1 MLNRLKKIIPLSLF
15 DQLIF
20 RWQQLQYG
28 YSNFQYRKKHPG
40 IAFPDDYTLYESY
53 VLDYQKFIEDGELTT
68 HEIWESVQQYLPNS
82 PTILDWGCGPS
93 RITRHLQKLTPS
105 ANIFASDPNI
115 YTIVWN
121 QKHIPGVHFKV
132 QEAYPPLPF
141 EDAYFDL
148 VIGFSVLTHIASDDQ
163 QKWIDELNRITKS
176 NGIIWITTHGNHF
189 IKKLSK
195 QQQQQIKSEGIYHT
209 PFAKKGHRMMSTYH
223 LPEKLGMLLKEKFE
237 ILEYWDGEQH
247 PNKAGKQ
254 DLWILRKK
262 KV

>member
-1 MLNRLKKIIPLSLF
+1 M
-15 DQLIF
+15 
-20 RWQQLQYG
+20 
-28 YSNFQYRKKHPG
+28 
-40 IAFPDDYTLYESY
+40 
-53 VLDYQKFIEDGELTT
+53 
-68 HEIWESVQQYLPNS
+68 
-82 PTILDWGCGPS
+82 
-93 RITRHLQKLTPS
+93 
-105 ANIFASDPNI
+105 
-115 YTIVWN
+115 
-121 QKHIPGVHFKV
+121 
-132 QEAYPPLPF
+132 
-141 EDAYFDL
+141 
-148 VIGFSVLTHIASDDQ
+148 
-163 QKWIDELNRITKS
+163 NRITKS